1 MSLRDEVCRA
11 NRMLTELGLVV
22 MHSGNVSGIDR
33 DADVVFIKP
42 SGVDYDALTPEAIV
56 PIRFSTGEPLELA
69 WKPSVDLVHHLEL
82 YRRMPEVGAIVHTH
96 SNYATAFAACE
107 RPIPP
112 VLTAIADE
120 FGGAIPCT
128 PYVANE
134 GTQIAEAILGARGS
148 DSGCARRGS
157 GRAPRSAWR
166 VCLGTDA
173 ASGDQGRRDGRGCRE
188 DGLACAPD
196 RISDSFDGARDRG
209 LVGSVPLAIR
219 AGRVL
224 GRQVLPRS

>member
-56 PIRFSTGEPLELA
+56 PIRFSTGEPLEQA

-134 GTQIAEAILGARGS
+134 GTQIAEAILGARG
-148 DSGCARRGS
+148 
-157 GRAPRSAWR
+157 
-166 VCLGTDA
+166 
-173 ASGDQGRRDGRGCRE
+173 
-188 DGLACAPD
+188 
-196 RISDSFDGARDRG
+196 
-209 LVGSVPLAIR
+209 VGPAVL
-219 AGRVL
+219 L
-224 GRQVLPRS
+224 GRHGVFAWGPTPRAAIKAAAMVEDVAKTVWLALQIGSPTPLTEPEIAGWWDRYHSRYGQGEC